1 MVNKKRTSS
10 WVIYYTPNFK
20 GVHWN
25 EGETFQVIIHFLQ
38 RLSNHNSNSYKNQ
51 YQTKCILTFDCPSW
65 PLIWLPP
72 SKVSLSRFHFLEQGE
87 SGWWGGK
94 GKGKGRS
101 YESSTQV
108 TYWRKLNNHNL
119 LLINPFNTSP
129 GRRLHPTLLLLFSKI
144 KTKIVKYPQLLFT
157 VCNFQMLSPI
167 CCWNQY
173 QTAEALESS
182 LKHLTH
188 LK

>member
-1 MVNKKRTSS
+1 MNSYVKNVTSFNN
-10 WVIYYTPNFK
+10 NF
-20 GVHWN
+20 
-25 EGETFQVIIHFLQ
+25 
-38 RLSNHNSNSYKNQ
+38 YKNQ

-65 PLIWLPP
+65 LLIWLPP
-72 SKVSLSRFHFLEQGE
+72 SKVSLSHFHFLKQGE
-87 SGWWGGK
+87 IWKWLMSGKGKGK

-108 TYWRKLNNHNL
+108 IYWRKLNNHNL

-157 VCNFQMLSPI
+157 VCNFQMLGPI

-173 QTAEALESS
+173 QTAAALESS